1 MARRLDAH
9 YPGFEPAFA
18 ALLAGKREVAEDVDG
33 TVRDIIADVRARGDA
48 AVIDYT
54 RAFDALELTPQRL
67 RVAAAEI
74 DAAADA
80 CPPAALAALG
90 LARERI
96 EAYHRAQKPQ
106 DHATTDAL
114 GVSLGWRWTAI
125 A

>member
-1 MARRLDAH
+1 MARRLDARD
-9 YPGFEPAFA
+9 PGFESAFA

-33 TVRDIIADVRARGDA
+33 TVRDILADVRARGDA

-96 EAYHRAQKPQ
+96 
-106 DHATTDAL
+106 
-114 GVSLGWRWTAI
+114 
-125 A
+125 